1 LILDDWGL
9 SPLNQT
15 TRHDL
20 LEIIEYRSNHSA
32 IIITSQLPVKEWH
45 HYIGDPT
52 IADAILDRIV
62 HKAHQLNLKG
72 ESLRKLMNHK
82 S

>member
-1 LILDDWGL
+1 MDIERRALFNSLRQHWLLD
-9 SPLNQT
+9 P
-15 TRHDL
+15 
-20 LEIIEYRSNHSA
+20 E
-32 IIITSQLPVKEWH
+32 LPVKEWH